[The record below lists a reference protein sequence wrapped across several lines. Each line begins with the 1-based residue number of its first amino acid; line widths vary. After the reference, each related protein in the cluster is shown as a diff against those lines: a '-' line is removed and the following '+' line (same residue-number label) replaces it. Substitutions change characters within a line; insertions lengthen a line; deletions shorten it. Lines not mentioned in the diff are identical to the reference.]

1 MTANQIIKKAEEI
14 KKEYETENPFEL
26 GKELGI
32 NIEFCSMG
40 NRETSIKGFYVKDL
54 NVIVIN
60 SDLSEREQQIICY
73 HEIGHYICNCEEP
86 IYFFPRT
93 EILGRRICE
102 NEANFFATEF
112 MLSDEDVLSR
122 LKEGYTIYTIALE
135 LCVPVEFLLLKLHLL
150 KNKGYKIEIPID
162 TPNAKFLNKS
172 NENFTKDVSWDS

>member
-1 MTANQIIKKAEEI
+1 MTVNQIIKKAEEM

-32 NIEFCSMG
+32 NIEFYSMG
-40 NRETSIKGFYVKDL
+40 NRKTSIKGFYVKDL

-73 HEIGHYICNCEEP
+73 HEIGHYICNCEEA
-86 IYFFPRT
+86 ISFFPRA
-93 EILGRRICE
+93 ENIECRICE

-112 MLSDEDVLSR
+112 MLPDEDVLSR
-122 LKEGYTIYTIALE
+122 LKEVHTIYTIASE

-162 TPNAKFLNKS
+162 IPNAKFLGA
-172 NENFTKDVSWDS
+172 